1 MFALRQLEHGVRL
14 SHRICVS
21 VNKTGLPGRERTYF
35 SRAALVALNT
45 L

>member
-14 SHRICVS
+14 SHRIYVS
-21 VNKTGLPGRERTYF
+21 VNKASLPGRERTYL